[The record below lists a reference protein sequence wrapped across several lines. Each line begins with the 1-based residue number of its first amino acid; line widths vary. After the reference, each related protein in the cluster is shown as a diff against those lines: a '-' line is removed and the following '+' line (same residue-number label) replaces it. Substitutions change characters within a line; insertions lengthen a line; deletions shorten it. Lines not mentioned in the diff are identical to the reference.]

1 MEEGRNEE
9 EPLQAPPERR
19 RALTGPCD
27 HCGACESCQWRGGPP
42 EKPKLCNA
50 CGIRL
55 RNHNSLE
62 LPSRK
67 NAWTEDEE
75 RALREGV
82 ERHGSGRWEHIKTD
96 NDFSEIL
103 SLRSNHALYDRW
115 RNVLVAR
122 GELKWGSKKRR
133 KQRQREGGS
142 PSSGGGAEAPHTPP
156 QLGGGHEYRSVA
168 TQTTEVQAHEAGTA
182 MAPSSGS
189 PTTMLSAAER
199 HDFINQF
206 FEASA
211 RRSSDETMMLLKY
224 FSEVTTSR
232 CYHVTT
238 SRDLAM
244 AVAASPQ
251 DGSQILLERR
261 SAVGRSEETPLHW
274 FLGWSLDDQ
283 RALWVTAD
291 LVYGMA
297 HVFRREQKAG
307 QARTRSRLEEL
318 CLTIFSFGSR
328 IIRPSG
334 LRGFLEIPRDG
345 TASILASPW
354 RPTVFRIDGK
364 EDDIVFKP
372 DTDVALTI
380 KFHLPETC
388 SRPYWTIEKVFGNIC
403 N

>member
-1 MEEGRNEE
+1 MIIALSPGGGAEAPDTPPQLGGAHKVKGAMPWWTEDEERALLEGVERHGTGDQSWEKIKTDDDFSE
-9 EPLQAPPERR
+9 LLILRSCSSLRQKWRKDETKKSPYRPPPERR

-156 QLGGGHEYRSVA
+156 QLGGGSR
-168 TQTTEVQAHEAGTA
+168 VQIGGHADHGGPGPRGGNRNGAIVGE
-182 MAPSSGS
+182 PNHD
-189 PTTMLSAAER
+189 AER
-199 HDFINQF
+199 
-206 FEASA
+206 
-211 RRSSDETMMLLKY
+211 
-224 FSEVTTSR
+224 
-232 CYHVTT
+232 C
-238 SRDLAM
+238 
-244 AVAASPQ
+244 
-251 DGSQILLERR
+251 
-261 SAVGRSEETPLHW
+261 
-274 FLGWSLDDQ
+274 
-283 RALWVTAD
+283 
-291 LVYGMA
+291 
-297 HVFRREQKAG
+297 
-307 QARTRSRLEEL
+307 
-318 CLTIFSFGSR
+318 
-328 IIRPSG
+328 
-334 LRGFLEIPRDG
+334 
-345 TASILASPW
+345 
-354 RPTVFRIDGK
+354 
-364 EDDIVFKP
+364 
-372 DTDVALTI
+372 
-380 KFHLPETC
+380 
-388 SRPYWTIEKVFGNIC
+388 
-403 N
+403 